1 MAMTVYG
8 VFDTSKEV
16 IDAIQSLKIR
26 GHSDHDLTVVA
37 DREESWSLGNLG
49 QAADLIE
56 VEGAGT
62 GSDSL
67 MGKVKRIFKAG
78 GDSALSGRLEE
89 IGLSNGEAMEYAP
102 EVDKGRFL
110 LLIGHDNGL
119 TDDVVASS
127 PATDSVADSAIRN
140 QAIDRELPRIIAEDG
155 APPPTGQRF

>member
-1 MAMTVYG
+1 MSMTVYG

-49 QAADLIE
+49 QAADLVE
-56 VEGAGT
+56 VEGAGAGN
-62 GSDSL
+62 GSL
-67 MGKVKRIFKAG
+67 LGKVKRIIKAG
-78 GDSALSGRLEE
+78 GDSELSGRLEE
-89 IGLSNGEAMEYAP
+89 IGLTNGEAMEYAP

-127 PATDSVADSAIRN
+127 PAEDNVSDSAIRN
-140 QAIDRELPRIIAEDG
+140 QAIDRELPRILSKDG
-155 APPPTGQRF
+155 PLPPSERI